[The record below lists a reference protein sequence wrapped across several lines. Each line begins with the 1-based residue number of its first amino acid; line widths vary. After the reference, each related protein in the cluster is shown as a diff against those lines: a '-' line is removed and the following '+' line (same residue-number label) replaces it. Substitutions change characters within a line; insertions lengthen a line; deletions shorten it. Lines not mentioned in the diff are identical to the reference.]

1 MKSILDESQF
11 WFLNQLNY
19 EAAELLIEVTEGIV
33 CSSPRDISVDDLGTI
48 KDCRPIEITRQSR
61 RVRIRF
67 PNVLAYQ
74 VTDESYWSGDT
85 DEEAAG
91 TVLCLYKKSAYLD
104 YVMGN
109 SIIKEC
115 VDDPLRHYSL
125 RLADDIVEVI
135 TTSEPST
142 ALI

>member
-1 MKSILDESQF
+1 MKRILDESPF
-11 WFLNQLNY
+11 WFLTQLHY
-19 EAAELLIEVTEGIV
+19 EAAQLLIEVTEGIV
-33 CSSPRDISVDDLGTI
+33 SSSPRNVSVDDLGPI
-48 KDCRPIEITRQSR
+48 ENARPIEITRQSR
-61 RVRIRF
+61 RVRITF
-67 PNVLAYQ
+67 SNVLAYQ
-74 VTDESYWSGDT
+74 VTDESYWSSDT

-91 TVLCLYKKSAYLD
+91 TVLCLHKKSDYLD

-125 RLADDIVEVI
+125 SLADDIVEVI

>member
-1 MKSILDESQF
+1 MKSILNESPF
-11 WFLNQLNY
+11 WFLTQLHY
-19 EAAELLIEVTEGIV
+19 EAAQLLIEVTEGIV
-33 CSSPRDISVDDLGTI
+33 SSSPRDVSVDDLGNI
-48 KDCRPIEITRQSR
+48 EDARPIEITRQSR
-61 RVRIRF
+61 RVRITF

-74 VTDESYWSGDT
+74 VTDESYWAGDT

-91 TVLCLYKKSAYLD
+91 TVLCLHKKSAYLD

-125 RLADDIVEVI
+125 SLADDIVAVI
-135 TTSEPST
+135 TTCEPSN

>member
-1 MKSILDESQF
+1 MKSILDESPF
-11 WFLNQLNY
+11 WFLTQLHY
-19 EAAELLIEVTEGIV
+19 EAAQLLIEVTEGIV
-33 CSSPRDISVDDLGTI
+33 SSSPRDVSVDDLGTI
-48 KDCRPIEITRQSR
+48 EDARPIEITRQSR
-61 RVRIRF
+61 RVRITF

-74 VTDESYWSGDT
+74 VTDESYWAGDT

-91 TVLCLYKKSAYLD
+91 TVLRLHKKSAYLD

-125 RLADDIVEVI
+125 SLADDIVEVI